1 MTSDLNDSR
10 ESKSKDGS
18 EEREISY
25 VSVEAALARSNA
37 LTLAQVIQDALMRVG
52 LGVIVVLS
60 IGNPTYWTGLVLIVL
75 ICWTWSASK
84 RTMQRMQR
92 QIDREFALDAL
103 EREKAVHE
111 SSWLYLIQLL
121 STDRSG
127 VRDDLRAMLARN
139 EPLLLCT
146 GLTAVLLIA
155 HFSILSPSAP

>member
-1 MTSDLNDSR
+1 MKSEFDDARN
-10 ESKSKDGS
+10 SKVEGRS

-60 IGNPTYWTGLVLIVL
+60 IGSPTYWTGLVLITL

-103 EREKAVHE
+103 EREEAVHE
-111 SSWLYLIQLL
+111 SSWLYLIQLI
-121 STDRSG
+121 STEDSG
-127 VRDDLRAMLARN
+127 VRDNLRAIFARN
-139 EPLLLCT
+139 EPLLLCV
-146 GLTAVLLIA
+146 GLMAVLLIA
-155 HFSILSPSAP
+155 HLFALSPSAP